1 MEGLRSFIRLSIAEA
16 LERIHFSD
24 RIRDRIMDPST
35 ISPEFDSRSVQD
47 VVPFLKRVNFPEEA
61 TVAVN
66 VFRSNTVYRSEV
78 KNEPPI
84 FGNNLWIIIRDN
96 SLVTLFFRKDG
107 NPPDDVQFRIMVEKL
122 WNIVDNKGS
131 YDLTMQ
137 DLRSAVASRPDAS
150 STRKRGVDIQ
160 LPIVA
165 IKGSKWYADLKKELF
180 IYAKNIKK
188 VMSFDDAFKQL
199 SNDELDGIMDQLS
212 TANMALSESR

>member
-1 MEGLRSFIRLSIAEA
+1 MGGLRSFIRFSIEEA

-24 RIRDRIMDPST
+24 RIKDRIMDPST
-35 ISPEFDSRSVQD
+35 ISPEFDSRGVQD
-47 VVPFLKRVNFPEEA
+47 VVQFLKRVNFPEEA

-66 VFRSNTVYRSEV
+66 VFRSGTVYRSEV

-107 NPPDDVQFRIMVEKL
+107 NPPDDVQFQIMVEKL
-122 WNIVDNKGS
+122 WTIVDQKGS
-131 YDLTMQ
+131 YDITMQ
-137 DLRSAVASRPDAS
+137 DLRSAVANRPNPA
-150 STRKRGVDIQ
+150 STRKRGPNIQ

-165 IKGSKWYADLKKELF
+165 IKGSKWYADLKQELF
-180 IYAKNIKK
+180 IYAKNIKR
-188 VMSFDDAFKQL
+188 VMSFDDAFEQL

-212 TANMALSESR
+212 TADMALR